1 MSKDCLVLG
10 VDYQPL
16 TLVPLS
22 VISWDKALSKV
33 YKGNATV
40 VEEYDDWILRSQTM
54 TVKVPAI
61 IALTNKRKVRHK
73 VRLSRYNILLRDDFT
88 CQFCG
93 DKYHIFD
100 NKNLTK
106 DHVIPKSK
114 GGPSTWNN
122 LVAACSDC
130 NFEKGD
136 RNIMKPKKPAY
147 KPDYWELAAKSDK
160 HPIKIKH
167 PSWALY
173 LGRSEDKVI
182 LVGRNQALVDDE
194 SPE

>member
-54 TVKVPAI
+54 SVKVPAI

-73 VRLSRYNILLRDDFT
+73 VRLSRYNILLRKMELRT
-88 CQFCG
+88 RNPIQTLVQT
-93 DKYHIFD
+93 
-100 NKNLTK
+100 LTRLF
-106 DHVIPKSK
+106 H
-114 GGPSTWNN
+114 
-122 LVAACSDC
+122 
-130 NFEKGD
+130 F
-136 RNIMKPKKPAY
+136 
-147 KPDYWELAAKSDK
+147 
-160 HPIKIKH
+160 
-167 PSWALY
+167 
-173 LGRSEDKVI
+173 
-182 LVGRNQALVDDE
+182 
-194 SPE
+194 